1 MSDSSNNNKNNPILI
16 QSDTDYLFQAGDFVR
31 KHTQN
36 ISQAFLDD
44 LKDARNES
52 TGQKMG
58 EFHRVASI
66 PTAVVEKWL
75 REGFNIW
82 EASGP
87 EIVKRLKAEDLQ
99 MFMAT
104 DRRI

>member
-1 MSDSSNNNKNNPILI
+1 MNDSTDKKNEPLLI

-31 KHTQN
+31 KHTQH

-44 LKDARNES
+44 LKDARHES
-52 TGQKMG
+52 TGKPMG
-58 EFHRVASI
+58 DFHRVASI

-87 EIVKRLKAEDLQ
+87 EIVKRLQAEDLQ

-104 DRRI
+104 ERRI

>member
-1 MSDSSNNNKNNPILI
+1 MITKNPTLI
-16 QSDTDYLFQAGDFVR
+16 QSETDFLIGSDGMTTR
-31 KHTQN
+31 KHTQA
-36 ISQAFLDD
+36 ISQSFLDD
-44 LKDARNES
+44 LKDSRNES
-52 TGQKMG
+52 SNRPMG

-87 EIVKRLKAEDLQ
+87 EIVKRLKAENLDA
-99 MFMAT
+99 FMAT
-104 DRRI
+104 EKRI

>member
-1 MSDSSNNNKNNPILI
+1 M
-16 QSDTDYLFQAGDFVR
+16 QQAGDTVR
-31 KHTQN
+31 KHKQH

-52 TGQKMG
+52 TQKPMG

-87 EIVKRLKAEDLQ
+87 EIVKKLQAEDLQ

-104 DRRI
+104 ERKV

>member
-1 MSDSSNNNKNNPILI
+1 MTTKKNIPNLI
-16 QSDTDYLFQAGDFVR
+16 QSDTDFMQQAGETVR
-31 KHTQN
+31 KHTQH

-52 TGQKMG
+52 TQKPMG

-75 REGFNIW
+75 REGFDIW

-87 EIVKRLKAEDLQ
+87 EIVKKLQAEDLQ

-104 DRRI
+104 ERKV

>member
-1 MSDSSNNNKNNPILI
+1 MTNRSSTLI
-16 QSDTDYLFQAGDFVR
+16 QSDTDFLNQGGDIIR
-31 KHTQN
+31 KHTQH

-52 TGQKMG
+52 THKPMG
-58 EFHRVASI
+58 ELHRVASI

-75 REGFNIW
+75 REGFNVW
-82 EASGP
+82 EASGQ
-87 EIVKRLKAEDLQ
+87 EIVRRLKTENLD

-104 DRRI
+104 DKRI